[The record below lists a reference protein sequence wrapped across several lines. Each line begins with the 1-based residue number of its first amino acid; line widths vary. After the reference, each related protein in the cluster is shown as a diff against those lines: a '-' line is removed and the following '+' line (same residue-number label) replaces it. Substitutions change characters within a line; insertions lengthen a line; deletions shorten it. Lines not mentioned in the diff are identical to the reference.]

1 MKWFSENVKF
11 WNITFS
17 RRPLKIFSYNAQMK
31 AEDMLHQ
38 SVVVHQPLVVY
49 LTGYKVTNVANSAY
63 WPLQGFYAANKVK
76 MTPEQICPSDA

>member
-38 SVVVHQPLVVY
+38 SVVTQQVIKWQM
-49 LTGYKVTNVANSAY
+49 
-63 WPLQGFYAANKVK
+63 WPIQLIGRCKDFMLQ
-76 MTPEQICPSDA
+76 IR